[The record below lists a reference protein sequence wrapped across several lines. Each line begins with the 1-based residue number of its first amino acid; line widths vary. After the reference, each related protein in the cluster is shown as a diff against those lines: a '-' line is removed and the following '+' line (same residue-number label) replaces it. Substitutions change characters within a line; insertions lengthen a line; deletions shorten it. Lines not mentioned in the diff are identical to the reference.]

1 MGAFMIMLRHLMRV
15 FQIQME
21 LWDQILSSLGLTDWE
36 FEFRQLWFLL
46 GSRKEQVC
54 SSVLNKIYYGYLGS
68 HILK

>member
-21 LWDQILSSLGLTDWE
+21 LWDQILSSLSLTDWE

-54 SSVLNKIYYGYLGS
+54 SSVLNKIYYGYLRS